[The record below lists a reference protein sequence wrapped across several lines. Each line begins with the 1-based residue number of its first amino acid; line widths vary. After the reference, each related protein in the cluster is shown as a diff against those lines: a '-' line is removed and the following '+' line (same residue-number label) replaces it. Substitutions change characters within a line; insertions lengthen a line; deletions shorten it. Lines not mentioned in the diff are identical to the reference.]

1 MSADSHAPAA
11 GHHEPSKYHFY
22 IKVAMILSVVTGIEV
37 VLVYLPIAKWFVVT
51 ALITLSAGKFL
62 AVIFYFMHLRWDK
75 VFCTI
80 LFFIGLVLAGGT
92 MCALS
97 PARNNRPYCIGST
110 TNERIAVTPFC
121 KIFPS
126 CSLRAPPSLL
136 CRCSQIRESGHAAM
150 SSS

>member
-1 MSADSHAPAA
+1 MPAHDPHAPAA

-51 ALITLSAGKFL
+51 ALVTLSAGKFL

-92 MCALS
+92 MWALLHLFGADAAKPLTS
-97 PARNNRPYCIGST
+97 AALEMARL
-110 TNERIAVTPFC
+110 AV
-121 KIFPS
+121 
-126 CSLRAPPSLL
+126 A
-136 CRCSQIRESGHAAM
+136 
-150 SSS
+150 